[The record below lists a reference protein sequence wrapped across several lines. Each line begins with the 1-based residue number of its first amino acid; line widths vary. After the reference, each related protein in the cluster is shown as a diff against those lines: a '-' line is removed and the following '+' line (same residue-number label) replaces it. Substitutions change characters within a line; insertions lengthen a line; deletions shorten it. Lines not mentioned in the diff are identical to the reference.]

1 MFNGRRV
8 HPHLGRVGLLAI
20 LTLGLTAGTASAA
33 VSHTKQSTRNVVT
46 TEHFPDD
53 ICGPRAAWWT
63 FVSSSHLVV
72 TDLGDSIHVV
82 YGETGTYS
90 ADFDD
95 PSIPDY
101 TSRFTDAQHFNITR
115 GGTVVFTEQWRDF
128 PGTIQIHEH
137 IVFVEVDGDVRID
150 SDVLSVT
157 GCP

>member
-1 MFNGRRV
+1 MFIGRRL
-8 HPHLGRVGLLAI
+8 HLLLGRVGLLAI
-20 LTLGLTAGTASAA
+20 LTLALTAGSASAA
-33 VSHTKQSTRNVVT
+33 VIHTKQSTRDVVR
-46 TEHFPDD
+46 TEYFPDD
-53 ICGPRAAWWT
+53 ICGPRAGWTT
-63 FVSSSHLVV
+63 FVTSSHLVV
-72 TDLGDSIHVV
+72 TDLGDSVHVAF
-82 YGETGTYS
+82 GERGTYS
-90 ADFDD
+90 TDFDD

-128 PGTIQIHEH
+128 PGTIRIHEH